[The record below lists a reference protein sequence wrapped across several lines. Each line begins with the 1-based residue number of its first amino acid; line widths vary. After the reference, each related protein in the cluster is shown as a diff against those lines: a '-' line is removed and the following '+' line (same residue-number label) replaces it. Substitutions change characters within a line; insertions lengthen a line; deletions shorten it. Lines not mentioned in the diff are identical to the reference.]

1 MGPFLVTV
9 GLLLIVSSGARLR
22 ERSRGLCSL
31 DSLLV
36 VSLGAARMDLLR
48 LRDSFSS
55 VGCTR
60 PLGSRD
66 SPLRPLDLSNSEG
79 GRDTDL
85 DLSAAL
91 DARSLDL

>member
-1 MGPFLVTV
+1 MTAD
-9 GLLLIVSSGARLR
+9 LLLMVSFGARLR

-66 SPLRPLDLSNSEG
+66 SPRRPLDLSGSAG

-91 DARSLDL
+91 DVRSLGL

>member
-1 MGPFLVTV
+1 MGPFLVTA
-9 GLLLIVSSGARLR
+9 GLLLMASSGARLR

-31 DSLLV
+31 GSLLV
-36 VSLGAARMDLLR
+36 VSLGTVRMDLLR

-55 VGCTR
+55 EGCTR

-66 SPLRPLDLSNSEG
+66 SARRPLDLSCSDG

-91 DARSLDL
+91 DVRSLDL